1 MIAPEA
7 IIEYLNATSKNT
19 LIDNLG
25 IKFIEAGHHWIAAS
39 MPVDSRTFQPYGI
52 LHGGASIA
60 LAETLG
66 GAGSALIVDQNKY
79 TVHGM
84 EINAN
89 HVRSVK
95 TGYVYAKA
103 RLIHKGENSHI
114 WEIKITNEEK
124 ELVCIC
130 RLTNI
135 IKRIKE

>member
-25 IKFIEAGHHWIAAS
+25 IKFIDAGHQWISAS
-39 MPVDSRTFQPYGI
+39 MPVDDRTFQPYGI

-103 RLIHKGENSHI
+103 RLIHKGENTHI

>member
-1 MIAPEA
+1 MIEPEA
-7 IIEYLNATSKNT
+7 IIKYLNSVSKNT

-25 IKFIEAGHHWIAAS
+25 IRFTDTGHQWIAAS
-39 MPVDSRTFQPYGI
+39 MPVNDRTCQPYGV

-79 TVHGM
+79 SVHGM

-103 RLIHKGENSHI
+103 ILLHKGENTHI
-114 WEIKITNEEK
+114 WEIKINNEDK

-135 IKRIKE
+135 IQRIKE